1 MNLNELLKILI
12 EYWIFFFS
20 FFFFWINYCQL
31 EIIADLKKNWIL
43 IHL

>member
-1 MNLNELLKILI
+1 LKILI

-20 FFFFWINYCQL
+20 FFFLNILLPTRNYCWF
-31 EIIADLKKNWIL
+31 KKNWIL

>member
-20 FFFFWINYCQL
+20 FFFWIFYCQL
-31 EIIADLKKNWIL
+31 EIIAHFKKTGF
-43 IHL
+43 